1 MARVRQPEAEIRP
14 PLRRRQVVSVRI
26 ARDPGAKDQYRLAT
40 QAAFGHL
47 VITKSGQEAPKRNGK
62 SCAEKCLRVVKR
74 GSPPNVDKRRR
85 EAESLWAL
93 IVFVGCPK
101 GFQQPPNSR
110 MAAPLGKLRA
120 VRRALWPPQVSMV
133 GMESRLPTTSRGQEW
148 VFGGNL

>member
-101 GFQQPPNSR
+101 GFQQPPKFADGRSTREIASR
-110 MAAPLGKLRA
+110 SPSPLAATSLNGRHGK
-120 VRRALWPPQVSMV
+120 S
-133 GMESRLPTTSRGQEW
+133 STYY
-148 VFGGNL
+148 